1 MKATKTL
8 RSNGQPKGAWLYGIK
23 KNGERYAKP
32 SFYEWVGAERNPED
46 VKARLERYNPGS
58 RFEIAENQEE
68 LNRQHA

>member
-32 SFYEWVGAERNPED
+32 SFYELVGAERN
-46 VKARLERYNPGS
+46 NPGS

-68 LNRQHA
+68 LNIRFA